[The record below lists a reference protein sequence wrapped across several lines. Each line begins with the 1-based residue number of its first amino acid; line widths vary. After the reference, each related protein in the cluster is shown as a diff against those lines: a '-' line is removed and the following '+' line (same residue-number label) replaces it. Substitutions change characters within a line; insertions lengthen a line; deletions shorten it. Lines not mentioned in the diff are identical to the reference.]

1 MRYWIPA
8 VLAGAAGLILAVLR
22 RRTALRELP
31 LLLPLSQLAMT
42 ALACTALLHR
52 GTPALQMLHL
62 VPILLLG
69 GASDWLLL
77 RMFRRIRHRQD
88 LQRQVDELERD
99 LEIQEQRSRQLL
111 SQSEGLRHL
120 RHDLHNQLQTAALL
134 LERGAAEEAR
144 SLLEQ
149 LWAAL
154 EPPTP
159 EEGEENPHVQHSD
172 L

>member
-8 VLAGAAGLILAVLR
+8 VLAGVVGLILAAVR
-22 RRTALRELP
+22 PRTALRELP

-52 GTPALQMLHL
+52 GTPALRMLHL

-69 GASDWLLL
+69 AASDWLLL
-77 RMFRRIRHRQD
+77 RMFRRLRHRQD

-134 LERGAAEEAR
+134 LERGAVEEAR